1 MENFNLLSTV
11 LINKQGKTRSDDE
24 NKIILLALKAAL
36 KRELKKNITDKKIV
50 FNWNSLCTE
59 VSEDLHVCK
68 EHVANLRKLL
78 IKEGEICK
86 SEKN

>member
-36 KRELKKNITDKKIV
+36 KRELKKNITDKK
-50 FNWNSLCTE
+50 
-59 VSEDLHVCK
+59 
-68 EHVANLRKLL
+68 
-78 IKEGEICK
+78 
-86 SEKN
+86 